1 MKHLEKPIKNV
12 AIVYPYFA
20 LYRLPVIK
28 ELMKSTDA
36 TYTLVSDS
44 KSINDVKL
52 INPDLANKSLANGG
66 LNWKFVK
73 SKWIY
78 KEAIL
83 WQSGLLTLLRKE
95 KFDSVIFLGNAYYLS
110 TWFATF
116 YLKLTGKKVY
126 QWTHGVIST
135 KMGLKWKFRKVFYGL
150 SDGILLYGHKAKNVM
165 AENGFPERKLHVIYN
180 STGTTDDLI
189 KKNEITLEEK
199 NNTKQQLFKHPDLPI
214 IIFVGRL
221 TYVKKLNQILEAAHI
236 LAEEDFKINVLFVGE
251 GEAKKD
257 LESLAQSLNLADYCH
272 FYGAC
277 FKKEELELLF
287 NISSLCV
294 SPGEVGLTA
303 MSALGNGIPVLSHDD
318 FNYQMPEYEAIE
330 PGLNGMLFKRNSI
343 SDLALKTKQWIVE
356 NKDTPEE
363 LMRNN
368 CHKIIKEKYNAEYQ
382 AELINNILLDTK

>member
-1 MKHLEKPIKNV
+1 MKHLENPKKKI

-20 LYRLPVIK
+20 HYRLPVLQ
-28 ELMKSTDA
+28 ELMKSTSIN
-36 TYTLVSDS
+36 YTLISDS
-44 KSINDVKL
+44 DSGNDIKK

-66 LNWKFVK
+66 LRWKFVK
-73 SKWIY
+73 NRWIY
-78 KEAIL
+78 KEAVL
-83 WQSGLLTLLRKE
+83 WQSGLFKLLRKE
-95 KFDSVIFLGNAYYLS
+95 KFDGAVFLGPSYYLS
-110 TWFATF
+110 IWFSAF
-116 YLKLTGKKVY
+116 YLKLTGKNLY
-126 QWTHGVIST
+126 IWTHGVTST
-135 KMGLKWKFRKVFYGL
+135 KKDFRWKLWKNLYKLCYGV
-150 SDGILLYGHKAKNVM
+150 LLYGHKAKEVM
-165 AENGFPERKLHVIYN
+165 AENGLSEKKLHVIYN
-180 STGTTDDLI
+180 STGTVDNLI
-189 KKNEITLEEK
+189 MKNQITLEEK
-199 NNTKQQLFKHPDLPI
+199 NHIKQKLFKHPDLPI

-236 LAEEDFKINVLFVGE
+236 LAEEDFKVNVLFVGE

-356 NKDTPEE
+356 NKDTSEE
-363 LMRNN
+363 LMRSN